1 MPPLPNHPNNITES
15 LPTLHS
21 EVNALPELHGEV
33 DPSHFLQSDLWV
45 PLAWGCV
52 ILVALVAAALIW
64 WIRRRQRSAP
74 LMPTPLET
82 ALAALRS
89 LEEKLPPLRECSL
102 QLSLIVRHYLQG
114 QVQDPALFET
124 HEEFSQRLDSLATV
138 PRECQYDTRYLL
150 EQLADLKYA
159 GTHEQDP
166 VQARTLIE
174 QARALLTRI
183 DQLRLQAAAASLKQN
198 S

>member
-1 MPPLPNHPNNITES
+1 MPTNYNNNTIIE
-15 LPTLHS
+15 
-21 EVNALPELHGEV
+21 AIPELNGEV
-33 DPSHFLQSDLWV
+33 EPSHFLQSDLWV

-52 ILVALVAAALIW
+52 ILIALAAAAFIW
-64 WIRRRQRSAP
+64 WIRRRRRHSP
-74 LMPTPLET
+74 LLPTPLET
-82 ALAALRS
+82 ALNSLSS

-138 PRECQYDTRYLL
+138 PKECQYDTRYLL

-159 GTHEQDP
+159 GSHEQDP
-166 VQARTLIE
+166 VRARTLIE

-183 DQLRLQAAAASLKQN
+183 DHVRLQAAATAPRQHS
-198 S
+198 